1 LRTKG
6 YGTEKIE
13 EQVREVFPEA
23 RVARMDLDTTRTRN
37 AYERI
42 ITDFSAGR
50 TNILIGTQMIS
61 KGLDFD
67 KVSVVGILNADTMLN
82 YPDFRAY
89 EHAFMMMAQVSG
101 RAGRKGRR
109 GLVILQTKQKDL
121 PVIQQVVRNDYTSL
135 YKSLAAERQAFHY
148 PPYYHLVYVFMKHS
162 HDDVVNTAGIEMGSR
177 LRQWFGER
185 VLGPDKPSVAKVKS
199 QNIRKLVLKLE
210 NGIDMKRVREYLL
223 LAQSQM
229 LADKRYASLQIYYD
243 ADPL

>member
-1 LRTKG
+1 
-6 YGTEKIE
+6 
-13 EQVREVFPEA
+13 
-23 RVARMDLDTTRTRN
+23 
-37 AYERI
+37 
-42 ITDFSAGR
+42 
-50 TNILIGTQMIS
+50 
-61 KGLDFD
+61 
-67 KVSVVGILNADTMLN
+67 
-82 YPDFRAY
+82 
-89 EHAFMMMAQVSG
+89 
-101 RAGRKGRR
+101 
-109 GLVILQTKQKDL
+109 
-121 PVIQQVVRNDYTSL
+121 
-135 YKSLAAERQAFHY
+135 
-148 PPYYHLVYVFMKHS
+148 MKHS